1 MIEKFEKEIHM
12 ARALWIALLVLVS
25 GTVTMLA
32 AQDKKADQDATKPES
47 GWKLPVIQGYGG
59 AWDLPNA
66 EVQPLKGRTYKVLF
80 DLSRPAQKPDEP
92 MQGLE
97 HMARTFNVF
106 ATRGVP
112 PKNLKVV
119 GVFHGQAAYAAMS
132 NDVYKAKFGVD
143 NPNLKLIEELKAAG
157 ANFYLCGQS
166 LHALN
171 FNEKDMAPQVK
182 LATSAMIVLV
192 TYQNDGY
199 ALMPF

>member
-1 MIEKFEKEIHM
+1 MV
-12 ARALWIALLVLVS
+12 RAVWIGLLVLVS
-25 GTVTMLA
+25 GPVTMLA
-32 AQDKKADQDATKPES
+32 AQAKKAGQAATTQAA
-47 GWKLPVIQGYGG
+47 GDWTYPVIQGYAG
-59 AWDLPNA
+59 AWPLPDA
-66 EVQPLKGRTYKVLF
+66 EVQPQKGRTYKVIF
-80 DLSRPAQKPDEP
+80 DLSHPAQKPDEP
-92 MQGLE
+92 MPGLE

-106 ATRGVP
+106 ASRGVP

-119 GVFHGQAAYAAMS
+119 GVFHGPASYAAMS

-157 ANFYLCGQS
+157 ANLFLCGQS
-166 LHALN
+166 LHGLN
-171 FNEKDMAPQVK
+171 FNEKDMLPQVK